1 MTYTKL
7 ILDLREAA
15 KEWEGRERLFRV
27 KVEDEFQ
34 AVRAGKLARLLSEA
48 GSTLLAEQMS
58 ITVLTREV
66 EGLRAFKQSV
76 DQALNSG
83 DGSYRP

>member
-7 ILDLREAA
+7 IRELLEAA
-15 KEWEGRERLFRV
+15 EEEEGHARLFRF
-27 KVEDEFQ
+27 KLDDEFQ
-34 AVRAGKLARLLSEA
+34 AVRAEKRARLLSEA
-48 GSTLLAEQMS
+48 GSKLIAEQMS

-66 EGLRAFKQSV
+66 EGLRSFKASV